1 MKARHELLLR
11 AIGTVPEEDDAYI
24 FVLTLMWALPLFIT
38 LATLADLSFIYI
50 YMTKAHPW
58 IGILRDEEEE
68 KSKKQKEKE
77 EKKEK
82 KLQKKQSKTK
92 NAMKR
97 HFPPDFM

>member
-11 AIGTVPEEDDAYI
+11 AIGTFPEEDDAYI

-38 LATLADLSFIYI
+38 LATLADLGFIYI
-50 YMTKAHPW
+50 YMNKAHPW